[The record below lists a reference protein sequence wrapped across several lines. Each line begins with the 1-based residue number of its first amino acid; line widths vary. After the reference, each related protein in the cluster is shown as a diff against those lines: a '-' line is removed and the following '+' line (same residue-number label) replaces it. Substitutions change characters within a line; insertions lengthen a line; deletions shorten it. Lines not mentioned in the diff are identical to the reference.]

1 MNARTYY
8 GERLRVFIYRSI
20 LFVNCYRP
28 GTASIVVV
36 ALSYSGAGDHAHR
49 PAAHPSRMSR
59 PTTSPSERASAAT
72 PTASARNS
80 LARIRTV
87 TLWPGGTSD
96 GGGVHGCTAAA
107 LVVVVAALIISALVT
122 TFLLIK
128 QDDLDA
134 QLPMYGRSAQL
145 STLIPARSDEL

>member
-1 MNARTYY
+1 
-8 GERLRVFIYRSI
+8 
-20 LFVNCYRP
+20 
-28 GTASIVVV
+28 
-36 ALSYSGAGDHAHR
+36 
-49 PAAHPSRMSR
+49 MSR